1 MSEDE
6 EAWTFYKEGTDSIE
20 IQKDGLLQKI
30 HFRCKDRILL
40 RTDMKEKF
48 NYEVDRSSPSNKLR
62 DLVAWSWDIMDEI
75 TYARRIHSNRFTL
88 FFVKYR

>member
-1 MSEDE
+1 
-6 EAWTFYKEGTDSIE
+6 
-20 IQKDGLLQKI
+20 
-30 HFRCKDRILL
+30 
-40 RTDMKEKF
+40 MKEKF